1 MNVTF
6 ACKHRAGGANDGIS
20 FRERVAKPSFYQ
32 GFGKVVQANKD
43 VCLGKSG
50 IVTRSVC
57 ADHPILVDLC
67 TGRDCL
73 VEMSPSNRYIVAGS
87 EWHKRS
93 SLPTVRWLQER
104 KIYVLTEIE
113 QTNLDELKA
122 RLRRSYYQQD
132 EKTLINPRFVG
143 DLSPAVMAEA
153 GMQYLSGDAVRCYF
167 NYPGRHRKS
176 SIDACGSARACHF
189 AVCGRAPCIE
199 LKKYHR
205 PVLTSEAGE
214 NITDKTY
221 KMVIPGGVAGHSGSG
236 CNSAIVVTPKG
247 HQLPQLGQQ
256 ELNRKILL
264 ATSYQT
270 RLKVRKQVR
279 AGYHGGVGFDRVIRW
294 IIRVEHFDPCLTTVG
309 KKIDRF
315 THCLK
320 QFAESVST
328 QKDRQTL
335 KSDITKLADLLV
347 YTAVEEEVTTL
358 IDQMAVF
365 EQICVST
372 RDLRHLPRSVCIAG
386 ILAMLR
392 ETKGE
397 LDALYRQYS
406 DRYFANDIFHQIAD
420 TGEVSGLFEK
430 YQRHICGTTTADK
443 MELITA
449 RTELRVSLVALH
461 TKIKELLM
469 VYRQACTVPVDVGLI
484 REVLTSPIL
493 LAQDFLS

>member
-1 MNVTF
+1 M
-6 ACKHRAGGANDGIS
+6 
-20 FRERVAKPSFYQ
+20 Y
-32 GFGKVVQANKD
+32 
-43 VCLGKSG
+43 
-50 IVTRSVC
+50 
-57 ADHPILVDLC
+57 
-67 TGRDCL
+67 
-73 VEMSPSNRYIVAGS
+73 
-87 EWHKRS
+87 
-93 SLPTVRWLQER
+93 
-104 KIYVLTEIE
+104 
-113 QTNLDELKA
+113 
-122 RLRRSYYQQD
+122 
-132 EKTLINPRFVG
+132 
-143 DLSPAVMAEA
+143 
-153 GMQYLSGDAVRCYF
+153 
-167 NYPGRHRKS
+167 
-176 SIDACGSARACHF
+176 
-189 AVCGRAPCIE
+189 
-199 LKKYHR
+199 
-205 PVLTSEAGE
+205 
-214 NITDKTY
+214 
-221 KMVIPGGVAGHSGSG
+221 
-236 CNSAIVVTPKG
+236 
-247 HQLPQLGQQ
+247 
-256 ELNRKILL
+256 L
-264 ATSYQT
+264 ATDEQP
-270 RLKVRKQVR
+270 
-279 AGYHGGVGFDRVIRW
+279 VI
-294 IIRVEHFDPCLTTVG
+294 G

>member
-6 ACKHRAGGANDGIS
+6 ACKHRAGSANNDIS
-20 FRERVAKPSFYQ
+20 CRERVAKLSFYQ
-32 GFGKVVQANKD
+32 GFGRVVQADKD

-87 EWHKRS
+87 EWRKRS
-93 SLPTVRWLQER
+93 NLPTVRWLQER
-104 KIYVLTEIE
+104 KIYVLTEIQ
-113 QTNLDELKA
+113 QTNVDELKA
-122 RLRRSYYQQD
+122 RLRRSYYRQD

-167 NYPGRHRKS
+167 NYPGRHPKS

-189 AVCGRAPCIE
+189 AVCARAPCIE

-205 PVLTSEAGE
+205 PVLTSAAGE
-214 NITDKTY
+214 DITDKIY

-247 HQLPQLGQQ
+247 YQLPQLGQQ
-256 ELNRKILL
+256 ELQRKILL
-264 ATSYQT
+264 AASHQT

-279 AGYHGGVGFDRVIRW
+279 AGYHGGAGFDRVIRW
-294 IIRVEHFDPCLTTVG
+294 VIRTEHFDPCLTTVG

-315 THCLK
+315 TYCLG
-320 QFAESVST
+320 QFAESVIT
-328 QKDRQTL
+328 YKDRQKL
-335 KSDITKLADLLV
+335 KSDITELVDLMAL
-347 YTAVEEEVTTL
+347 TTVEEEVATV
-358 IDQMAVF
+358 IGQMAVF

-372 RDLRHLPRSVCIAG
+372 RDLRHLPKSVCIAG
-386 ILAMLR
+386 VLAMLR
-392 ETKGE
+392 ETKDG
-397 LDALYRQYS
+397 LDTLYRQYS

-420 TGEVSGLFEK
+420 TGDVAGLFKK
-430 YQRHICGTTTADK
+430 YRRHICGTITADK
-443 MELITA
+443 VELITA
-449 RTELRVSLVALH
+449 RNELRVSLVALH
-461 TKIKELLM
+461 AKIKELLR
-469 VYRQACTVPVDVGLI
+469 VYLEACNVPVDVGLI

-493 LAQDFLS
+493 LAQDF